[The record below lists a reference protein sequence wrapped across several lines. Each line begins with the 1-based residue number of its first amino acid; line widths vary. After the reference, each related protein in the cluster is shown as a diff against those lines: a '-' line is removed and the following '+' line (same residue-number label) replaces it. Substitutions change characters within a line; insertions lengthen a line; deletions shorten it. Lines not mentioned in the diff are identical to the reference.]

1 MNSSTQNLDLD
12 LSFPFLFSTAAFPS
26 FLEVV
31 CWFGLFGFCFCL
43 VVGHSVFCIF
53 TCFPTV
59 RDQLTDQC
67 HELDQHSVQK
77 NRFVT
82 STWSSEVQL
91 FVESEERSLS
101 ESESETWHLYLSNSD
116 V

>member
-1 MNSSTQNLDLD
+1 MTSLAYFHDCHCRYDERSIVQKK
-12 LSFPFLFSTAAFPS
+12 
-26 FLEVV
+26 
-31 CWFGLFGFCFCL
+31 
-43 VVGHSVFCIF
+43 I